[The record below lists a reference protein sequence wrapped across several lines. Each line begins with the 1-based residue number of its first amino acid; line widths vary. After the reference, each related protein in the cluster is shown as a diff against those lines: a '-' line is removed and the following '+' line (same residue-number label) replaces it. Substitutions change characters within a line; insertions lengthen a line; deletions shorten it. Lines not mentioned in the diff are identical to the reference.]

1 MGSASAANKHYEELF
16 RELERKHG
24 RLDKATLSAV
34 VGFSAGGPVSLSQL
48 AKKNIYVTCELS
60 LYPEQKASEEGL
72 KFELL
77 SLGAFE
83 AIACRALF
91 TAIGRLSTN
100 EALGHDHTVDVRDV
114 TEAGPAQVRLRLFSE
129 CEIGGARFGVYEVV
143 PD

>member
-1 MGSASAANKHYEELF
+1 LGTAAKKHYEELF

-24 RLDKATLSAV
+24 RLDKATLTAI

-60 LYPEQKASEEGL
+60 LYPQQKASEEGL

-77 SLGAFE
+77 SLGAFD
-83 AIACRALF
+83 AITCRALF
-91 TAIGRLSTN
+91 TALGRLSMTD
-100 EALGHDHTVDVRDV
+100 ALGHDHTVDVQDV
-114 TEAGPAQVRLRLFSE
+114 VEARPAQVRLRLFSE
-129 CEIGGARFGVYEVV
+129 CEIGGGKFGVYEVV